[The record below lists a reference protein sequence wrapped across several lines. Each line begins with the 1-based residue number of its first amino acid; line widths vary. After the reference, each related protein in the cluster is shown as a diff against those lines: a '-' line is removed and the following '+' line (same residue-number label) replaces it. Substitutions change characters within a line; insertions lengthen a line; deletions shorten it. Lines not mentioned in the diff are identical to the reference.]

1 VVLLV
6 PVLLLVALALF
17 DLAFRPSFRRMA
29 LRNIVR
35 RKNEAILV
43 VAGSMLGTAIITAA
57 FLVGSTFNASVRD
70 LGRTILGPTDEW
82 VRVDDVDRLAEVEA
96 ALRVRPVEGT
106 DGTLSVVT
114 TDVAVAS
121 TGPDRRAD
129 PSTVV
134 IETDLDAGRSY
145 GRDESSTGLAD
156 AGATPAEGETVLN
169 QELADE
175 LDVAVGDT
183 VEMFAYGQSVELEVR
198 TIVPEVGLAGS
209 ASLFVE
215 PGTIV
220 GMADRSTLPA
230 AEPPSGG
237 ILVSNTGGVYDGAER
252 TDAVTEELERRLG
265 GLKGVSV
272 DTPKQDV
279 LDAAKASGD
288 EIGQLFT
295 GIGSFSVLAGI
306 LLLVNLF
313 VMLAEERKSEMG
325 MLRAIGLK
333 RNHLMRVFGLEG
345 VLYAVAAAL
354 AGVAVGIGV
363 ARAIVGVVERIFAI
377 GDEEGNFHLIF
388 TAPPGDLLLGGL
400 IGLLISLVT
409 IHLTSFRIS
418 RLNVI
423 AAIRD
428 LPDPSRSSRRWIR
441 LLLSGLGV
449 AFGALLFSS
458 GVSSE
463 AAIPAMAGPAIA
475 CFSAIP
481 LLARVVPR
489 RLAVISLAGAALVW
503 AVAIFSVLPDVV
515 ENAEIPVF
523 VVQGVVMVAA
533 AVAILAQLDGMWTLL
548 SSVLMRTSGGLP
560 ARLGLAYPLARKFR
574 TGMLLGMFALVMFTL
589 TFMAVF
595 SGIFAAQEDDFVAG
609 ARAGTDLVVETNPA
623 NPVAA
628 DALEEQDGVDVVVPL
643 VSGTAEFVAEP
654 AEGAEADDP
663 QPWPITGFDERFVE
677 RGLPALEGRMA
688 EFDSDRAVFE
698 AVLDDPELA
707 IVPSFFLSDDGGGPP
722 GTPAIEVGDRFT
734 VVDDATGTT
743 RRFTVAAFTDR
754 EVAVNQRING
764 ALVTREAAEDVLAE
778 RAVETRFY
786 VAVDD
791 GADPED
797 VAARLQG
804 ALLANGVQAETFRHQ
819 VREDISAQIGFF
831 RLMQGYLGLGL
842 LIGIAGLGVV
852 MVRAVR
858 ERRRQIGMLRA
869 MGFSAAVVRRAFLF
883 EAGFVA
889 VQGIVVGVGLGLLTA
904 YQVLANSDAFGDDRL
919 PFTVPWLAL
928 LVVAGAPLVVALL
941 ATAAPANQ
949 ASKIRPAAALRLAD

>member
-6 PVLLLVALALF
+6 PVALLAALALF

-29 LRNIVR
+29 LRNVVR
-35 RKNEAILV
+35 RKNEAMLV

-57 FLVGSTFNASVRD
+57 FLVGATFNASIRD
-70 LGRTILGPTDEW
+70 VARTDLGPTDEW
-82 VRVDDVDRLAEVEA
+82 VSVDDVSQVPDVGA
-96 ALRVRPVEGT
+96 ALREPTVPGT
-106 DGTLSVVT
+106 DGTLPIVT
-114 TDVAVAS
+114 SSVAVAS
-121 TGPDRRAD
+121 TGEERRAD
-129 PSTVV
+129 PSVV
-134 IETDLDAGRSY
+134 AVEVDFGAARAY
-145 GRDESSTGLAD
+145 GGDESATGLAD
-156 AGATPAEGETVLN
+156 AGATPVEGETVIN
-169 QELADE
+169 QELADKLE
-175 LDVAVGDT
+175 VSAGDT
-183 VEMFAYGQSVELEVR
+183 VELFAYGQSLKLEVR
-198 TIVPEVGLAGS
+198 TVVPQIGVGGTGDA
-209 ASLFVE
+209 FIE

-220 GMADRSTLPA
+220 GLADESTLPA
-230 AEPPSGG
+230 AEPPRGAV
-237 ILVSNTGGVYDGAER
+237 LVSNIGGVFDGVER
-252 TDAVTEELERRLG
+252 TGAVTRELERRLDG
-265 GLKGVSV
+265 SDGVSV
-272 DTPKQDV
+272 ETPKDDV
-279 LDAAKASGD
+279 LDQAKASGD

-295 GIGSFSVLAGI
+295 GIGSFAVLAGI

-345 VLYAVAAAL
+345 VLYALAAAL
-354 AGVAVGIGV
+354 LGVAVGVGV
-363 ARAIVGVVERIFAI
+363 ARAIVGVVQRIFAI
-377 GDEEGNFHLIF
+377 GSEDNFSLIF
-388 TAPPGDLLLGGL
+388 TASPGDLLLGGL

-428 LPDPSRSSRRWIR
+428 LPDPSRASRRWIR
-441 LLLSGLGV
+441 LVLSALGV
-449 AFGALLFSS
+449 VLGALLFSS
-458 GVSSE
+458 GVSAE
-463 AAIPAMAGPAIA
+463 AAIPALAGPAIA

-481 LLARVVPR
+481 LVSRLVPR
-489 RLAVISLAGAALVW
+489 RLAVIALAGAALAW
-503 AVAIFSVLPDVV
+503 AVAIFSVLPDAV
-515 ENAEIPVF
+515 ENADIPVF

-533 AVAILAQLDGMWTLL
+533 AVTILAQLDGVWTLL
-548 SSVLMRTSGGLP
+548 SSLLMRTSGGLP

-574 TGMLLGMFALVMFTL
+574 TGMLLGMYALVMFTL

-609 ARAGTDLVVETNPA
+609 ARAGTDLVVDTNPA
-623 NPVAA
+623 NPVTVET
-628 DALEEQDGVDVVVPL
+628 LEEQDGVAVAVPL
-643 VSGTAEFVAEP
+643 VSGFTEFVV
-654 AEGAEADDP
+654 GATDGTDGEDP
-663 QPWPITGFDERFVE
+663 EPWPITGFDERFIE
-677 RGLPALEGRMA
+677 RGVPALEGRMA
-688 EFDSDRAVFE
+688 EFDSDRAAFE
-698 AVLDDPELA
+698 AVLNDPELA
-707 IVPSFFLSDDGGGPP
+707 IVPSFFLSDETGGPP
-722 GTPAIEVGDRFT
+722 GAPKIEVGGRFT
-734 VVDDATGTT
+734 AIDDATGTT
-743 RRFTVAAFTDR
+743 RRFRVAAFTDR
-754 EVAVNQRING
+754 EVMVNERMNG
-764 ALVTREAAEDVLAE
+764 ALVSRRAAEDVLDE
-778 RAVETRFY
+778 RAVENRFY
-786 VAVDD
+786 VAVDE
-791 GADPED
+791 GADPEQ

-831 RLMQGYLGLGL
+831 RLLQGYLGLGL

-869 MGFSAAVVRRAFLF
+869 MGFSSAVVRRAFLF

-919 PFTVPWLAL
+919 PFSIPWPAL
-928 LVVAGAPLVVALL
+928 LVVTGVPLVVSLL